1 MKKTNAHS
9 NEWIWVVIICGWER
23 PLHKSRTWPTLK
35 WKQKHKIQKYKGRTY
50 KTTQM
55 RQIDIPL
62 GGNTMK
68 CLTGTWKLCE
78 NIFRSKFKIWNVK
91 NATYWTS
98 PSFIAAPSAKKVTLS
113 WSLKAFVCQL
123 LPRKGIDWKAFCLL
137 FHFPTD
143 NFTPWN
149 PLEVSQCNAL
159 EKVFAKVV
167 PHYSLAVNCLKKY
180 LLNLSLSRWWRW

>member
-1 MKKTNAHS
+1 MKTNAHS
-9 NEWIWVVIICGWER
+9 NEWLWVVIICGWER
-23 PLHKSRTWPTLK
+23 PLHKSRTSPTLK

-55 RQIDIPL
+55 RQIDVPL

-68 CLTGTWKLCE
+68 CLTGTWKLRE

-91 NATYWTS
+91 NATYWIS

-123 LPRKGIDWKAFCLL
+123 LPRKGKKHFASSFAFPPTISLHETLWKSRNVMHCLGLWKGFCKSCATLQSCCKL
-137 FHFPTD
+137 F
-143 NFTPWN
+143 
-149 PLEVSQCNAL
+149 
-159 EKVFAKVV
+159 
-167 PHYSLAVNCLKKY
+167 KKY
-180 LLNLSLSRWWRW
+180 LLNSSLS